1 MTLFRW
7 LVVGYLVLLGL
18 SHLLRLGAEP
28 EPAADAGLE
37 FVLLAPDSATADR
50 LPEIQVAFR
59 SWQPANADSDIPTVV
74 LLHGSPG
81 SSLDFANLGP
91 GLGQRYHVIAPDLP
105 GFGAS
110 ERHLPDYSIRTH
122 AAYVLTLLRALDIE
136 PAHLVGFSMGGG
148 VALEMLDSSPTAAR
162 SLTLLSAIGVQELEL
177 LGDYHLNR
185 ALHAFQLGFL
195 WLCREAIPHFGSL
208 DDSVF
213 SVEYARNFY
222 DSDQRPLRQILE
234 RVEVPTLILHGE
246 HDILVPV
253 AAAKEHHRLVPQSE
267 LILLDA
273 NHFMVF
279 RGEVN
284 LVRPISDFID
294 RVESGTAKRREDAS
308 PERIAAAALPFDP
321 SVVPEAAGVTLL
333 VLVGLIALAT
343 LLTEDLACIGAG
355 LLVAQGRIG
364 FLAATL
370 ACFVGIVVGDILL
383 YAAGRYFGYPAL
395 SRAPIKW
402 LVSSNQVERASAWFE
417 RRGPA
422 VVFLTRFLPGTRVA
436 AYTTAG
442 LLRTNFYRFLLYFAL
457 AVAIWTPILVGVSA
471 YFGSRILDH
480 FALIER
486 YTLPFLLALL
496 LALWLLAKLIPL
508 LFTWRGRRRLLGRWC
523 RLRHWEFW
531 PPWLF
536 YPPIVAWILWLGFR
550 HRSLTVFTAANP
562 AIPAAG
568 FVGESKA
575 DILERLDP
583 QMVASFER
591 ISARLNGDDRL
602 ARVHSFANRYGL
614 DLPLVLKPDAGERG
628 RGVIIAKDWRQVED
642 YCRTAR
648 NSFLVQRYV
657 AGREFGVFYTRH
669 PDRKTGSIFSITT
682 KQLPVLTADGV
693 STIEDLVLADSRAVC
708 LASLYLQRL
717 TDRRDEIPPAGER
730 VPLAELGTH
739 CRGAVFLDGTE
750 LATTRLATAIDR
762 VSKGFEGFF
771 FGRYDIR
778 VPTIEDFQEGRN
790 LQIVELNGVTSEAT
804 DIYDP
809 ANSLLDAYK
818 KLARQWSLAFAI
830 GERNR
835 IAGARTERLSD
846 LLRSIRDHRRSQ

>member
-1 MTLFRW
+1 VTLVRW
-7 LVVGYLVLLGL
+7 IVVGYLVLLGF
-18 SHLLRLGAEP
+18 SHLVRTLAEP
-28 EPAADAGLE
+28 EPLPSTGLN
-37 FVLLAPDSATADR
+37 FVELVPDSVDPDR
-50 LPEIQVAFR
+50 LPEVRVAYR
-59 SWQPANADSDIPTVV
+59 SWHPVDSGSDLPTVV

-81 SSLDFANLGP
+81 SSLDFDNLGP
-91 GLGQRYHVIAPDLP
+91 RLGRHYGVIAPDLP

-122 AAYVLTLLRALDIE
+122 AAYVLSLLDALEIE
-136 PAHLVGFSMGGG
+136 SAHLVGFSMGGG
-148 VALEMLDSSPTAAR
+148 VALEVIDSAPSRAR

-185 ALHAFQLGFL
+185 ALHAFQLGFI
-195 WLCREAIPHFGSL
+195 WLCREAIPHFGAL
-208 DDSVF
+208 DDSF
-213 SVEYARNFY
+213 FGIEYARNFY
-222 DSDQRPLRQILE
+222 DSDQRPLRQVLE
-234 RVEVPTLILHGE
+234 RIEVPTLIVHGE

-253 AAAKEHHRLVPQSE
+253 AAAQEHHRLVPQSE

-279 RGEVN
+279 RGEAS
-284 LVRPISDFID
+284 LVRPVFDFID
-294 RVESGTAKRREDAS
+294 RVESGTANRRADAS
-308 PERIAAAALPFDP
+308 PDRIAAASRPFDP
-321 SVVPEAAGVTLL
+321 EVVPEAAGVTLL

-370 ACFVGIVVGDILL
+370 ACFVGIVVGDVLL
-383 YAAGRYFGYPAL
+383 YAAGRVLGYPAL

-402 LVSSNQVERASAWFE
+402 LVSVNQVERASAWFE

-436 AYTTAG
+436 AYTAAG
-442 LLRTNFYRFLLYFAL
+442 LLRTNFIRFLLYFAL
-457 AVAIWTPILVGVSA
+457 AVAIWTPILVGISA
-471 YFGSRILDH
+471 YFGGRILDH
-480 FALIER
+480 FALFQR
-486 YTLPFLLALL
+486 YTLPLLLGL
-496 LALWLLAKLIPL
+496 VLALWLLAKLIPL
-508 LFTWRGRRRLLGRWC
+508 LFTWRGRRRLVGHWC

-531 PPWLF
+531 PPWAF
-536 YPPIVAWILWLGFR
+536 YPPIVAWILWLGIK

-575 DILERLDP
+575 DILSRLDP
-583 QMVASFER
+583 LMVASFER
-591 ISARLNGDDRL
+591 IPTSLKSDARL
-602 ARVHSFANRYGL
+602 ARIRSFMNRHEL
-614 DLPLVLKPDAGERG
+614 DLPLVLKPDVGERG
-628 RGVIIAKDWRQVED
+628 RGVIIAKDWHQVED
-642 YCRTAR
+642 CCRMAR
-648 NSFLVQRYV
+648 NDLLVQRYV
-657 AGREFGVFYTRH
+657 PGREFGVFYTRH
-669 PDRKTGSIFSITT
+669 PDQKTGSIFSITT
-682 KQLPVLTADGV
+682 KQLPALTGDGT
-693 STIEDLVLADSRAVC
+693 STLEDLVLADPRAVC

-717 TDRRDEIPPAGER
+717 ADRRDEIPRADER

-739 CRGAVFLDGTE
+739 CRGAIFLDGTE
-750 LATTRLATAIDR
+750 LATPRLVTAIDR

-809 ANSLLDAYK
+809 ANSLLDAYR

-830 GERNR
+830 GQRNR
-835 IAGARTERLSD
+835 LAGAHTERLSD
-846 LLRSIRDHRRSQ
+846 LFRSILEHRRSQ

>member
-1 MTLFRW
+1 MTLVRW
-7 LVVGYLVLLGL
+7 IVFGYLVLLGF
-18 SHLLRLGAEP
+18 SHLVRTFAEP
-28 EPAADAGLE
+28 EPLPSTGLD
-37 FVLLAPDSATADR
+37 FVELVPDSVDPDR
-50 LPEIQVAFR
+50 FPELRVAYR
-59 SWQPANADSDIPTVV
+59 SWHPVESSRDIPTVV

-81 SSLDFANLGP
+81 SSFDFDSLGP
-91 GLGQRYHVIAPDLP
+91 GLGRRYRVLAPDLP

-122 AAYVLTLLRALDIE
+122 AAYVVALLDALDIDS
-136 PAHLVGFSMGGG
+136 AHLVGFSMGGG
-148 VALEMLDSSPTAAR
+148 VALEMIDWSPSRAR

-185 ALHAFQLGFL
+185 ALHGFQLGFI
-195 WLCREAIPHFGSL
+195 WLCREAIPHFGAL
-208 DDSVF
+208 DDSF
-213 SVEYARNFY
+213 FGIEYARNFY

-234 RVEVPTLILHGE
+234 RLEIPTLIVHGE

-279 RGEVN
+279 RDGVN

-294 RVESGTAKRREDAS
+294 RVESGTATRRADA
-308 PERIAAAALPFDP
+308 PPDRIAAASLPFDP
-321 SVVPEAAGVTLL
+321 AVVPKAAGVTLL
-333 VLVGLIALAT
+333 VLIGLIALAT

-370 ACFVGIVVGDILL
+370 ACFVGIVIGDVLL
-383 YAAGRYFGYPAL
+383 YGAGRALGYPAL
-395 SRAPIKW
+395 SRAPLKW
-402 LVSSNQVERASAWFE
+402 LVSAQQVERACTWFE

-422 VVFLTRFLPGTRVA
+422 MVFLTRFLPGTRVA

-442 LLRTNFYRFLLYFAL
+442 LLRTNFWRFLLYFAL
-457 AVAIWTPILVGVSA
+457 AVAIWTPFLVGISA

-480 FALIER
+480 FALFQR
-486 YTLPFLLALL
+486 YTLPSLLGLL
-496 LALWLLAKLIPL
+496 LTLWGLSKLMPL
-508 LFTWRGRRRLLGRWC
+508 LCTWRGRRRLVGHWC

-531 PPWLF
+531 PPWIF
-536 YPPIVAWILWLGFR
+536 YPPIVAWIFWLGIKY
-550 HRSLTVFTAANP
+550 RSLTVFTAANP
-562 AIPAAG
+562 AIPASG

-575 DILERLDP
+575 EILDRLDP
-583 QMVASFER
+583 LSVASFER
-591 ISARLNGDDRL
+591 IPASLNVDDRL
-602 ARVHSFANRYGL
+602 GRIRQFAKRNML
-614 DLPLVLKPDAGERG
+614 DLPVVLKPDAGERG
-628 RGVIIAKDWRQVED
+628 RGVTIAKSWQEVED
-642 YCRTAR
+642 YNRTVQHD
-648 NSFLVQRYV
+648 FLVQRCV
-657 AGREFGVFYTRH
+657 PGPEFGVFYVRH
-669 PDRKTGSIFSITT
+669 PDQKSGSIFSITI
-682 KQLPVLTADGV
+682 KQLPALIGDGV
-693 STIEDLVLADSRAVC
+693 STVEDLVLADPRAVC
-708 LASLYLQRL
+708 LASLYLRRFA
-717 TDRRDEIPPAGER
+717 DRSDEIPRAGER

-750 LATTRLATAIDR
+750 LATSRLAAAIDR
-762 VSKGFEGFF
+762 VSKDFKGFF

-778 VPTIEDFQEGRN
+778 VPTIEDFREGRN
-790 LQIVELNGVTSEAT
+790 LQIIELNGVTSEAT

-830 GERNR
+830 GQQNR
-835 IAGARTERLSD
+835 LAGARTERLSD
-846 LLRSIRDHRRSQ
+846 LLRSILEHRRSQ